1 MHEVTRRLLSVL
13 LRFLEGFDNS
23 NMNKDAVNNKR
34 SILICATNRK
44 QDLDSVR
51 WIVVFSQIQALLS
64 RFDLQLHFGL
74 PDEAAR
80 KQIFSRYAKQLNDE
94 ELQQLAS
101 LRSGMSGRDI
111 RDSCEIAERAWV
123 SNCIR
128 QKKPVTVPP
137 IEQYVE
143 AVKRRAS
150 ETNTKRSISGNAFG
164 LDF

>member
-1 MHEVTRRLLSVL
+1 M
-13 LRFLEGFDNS
+13 
-23 NMNKDAVNNKR
+23 
-34 SILICATNRK
+34 
-44 QDLDSVR
+44 
-51 WIVVFSQIQALLS
+51 S

-94 ELQQLAS
+94 ELQQLAGLS
-101 LRSGMSGRDI
+101 EGMSGRDI

-128 QKKPVTVPP
+128 QKKSVTVPP

-150 ETNTKRSISGNAFG
+150 ETRTKHTISGNAFG
-164 LDF
+164 LGF

>member
-1 MHEVTRRLLSVL
+1 M
-13 LRFLEGFDNS
+13 
-23 NMNKDAVNNKR
+23 
-34 SILICATNRK
+34 
-44 QDLDSVR
+44 
-51 WIVVFSQIQALLS
+51 S

-94 ELQQLAS
+94 ELQELAS
-101 LRSGMSGRDI
+101 LSEGMSGRDI

-128 QKKPVTVPP
+128 QKKSVTVPP
-137 IEQYVE
+137 IIQYVD

-150 ETNTKRSISGNAFG
+150 ETKTKRGVTGNAFG
-164 LDF
+164 LGF